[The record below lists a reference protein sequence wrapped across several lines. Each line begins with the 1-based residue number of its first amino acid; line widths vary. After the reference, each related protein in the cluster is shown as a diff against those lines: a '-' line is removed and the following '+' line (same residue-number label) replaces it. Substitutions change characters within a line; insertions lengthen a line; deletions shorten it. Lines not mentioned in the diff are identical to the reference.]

1 MICAPSNAA
10 VDHITKRIINEGLV
24 TGEGEI
30 VHPTILRTGIVD
42 T

>member
-24 TGEGEI
+24 TG
-30 VHPTILRTGIVD
+30 
-42 T
+42 